1 MTRTEMREETFKVL
15 YSLSNVRVE
24 DINSQIEIYLES
36 NQIENEKT
44 ISFINETIIG
54 IYNNKDVI
62 DEEICKYLKDE
73 WTINRISKIDLAI
86 LRIAI
91 YELKETTI
99 PFKVIINEA
108 VELSKKYAEEK
119 SRKFVNGI
127 LASVVSGME
136 NRG

>member
-1 MTRTEMREETFKVL
+1 M
-15 YSLSNVRVE
+15 
-24 DINSQIEIYLES
+24 
-36 NQIENEKT
+36 
-44 ISFINETIIG
+44 
-54 IYNNKDVI
+54 I
-62 DEEICKYLKDE
+62 DEEISKYLKDD
-73 WTINRISKIDLAI
+73 WTIRRISKMDLAI

-91 YELKETTI
+91 YELKETSI

-127 LASVVSGME
+127 LASVVNGME

>member
-1 MTRTEMREETFKVL
+1 MTRTEMREETFKVM
-15 YSLSNVRVE
+15 YSLSNIKEKEVE
-24 DINSQIEIYLES
+24 EQIEIYLES
-36 NQIENEKT
+36 NEINEEKT
-44 ISFINETIIG
+44 IKFIKETTNG
-54 IYNNKDVI
+54 IYANISVI
-62 DEEICKYLKDE
+62 DEEISKYLKDD
-73 WTINRISKIDLAI
+73 WTIRRISKMDLAI

-91 YELKETTI
+91 YELKETSI

-127 LASVVSGME
+127 LASVVNGME